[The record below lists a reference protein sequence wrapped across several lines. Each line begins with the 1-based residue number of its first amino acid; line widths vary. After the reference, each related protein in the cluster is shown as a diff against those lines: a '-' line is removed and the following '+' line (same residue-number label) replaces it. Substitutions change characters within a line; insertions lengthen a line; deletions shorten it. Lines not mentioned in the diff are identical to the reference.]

1 MARGIT
7 ENGVHQAADALV
19 AAGERPTVE
28 RIRAHLGTGSPNT
41 VTRWLETWWNG
52 LGARL
57 GHQRTSLAL
66 PDAPEEVVALASRWW
81 ELALS
86 VAGDKA
92 HADLAG
98 DRQALLAERQALADQ
113 HAVQRDQ
120 LQLALAA
127 ADRAAQAGAL
137 ADQRAIDLQRL
148 CEQLRDQVTDL
159 TVQRDRASER
169 IARLESDA
177 LIHAQRAD
185 ERDIEQGQE
194 RTRHSE
200 HLRSVEDR
208 AHAEIDRT
216 RQEMR
221 SLKKQLDASQLERQ
235 KLVDAQRVRE
245 EALRAAVADAQREA
259 AVAQAQAKALTATR
273 GSRVSKSPAI
283 PSTRKTTPTKVKA
296 RDAKARPQ
304 RSRTPS

>member
-1 MARGIT
+1 MTRGIT
-7 ENGVHQAADALV
+7 ENDVHEAADALV

-52 LGARL
+52 LGERL
-57 GHQRTSLAL
+57 GRQRRSLAL
-66 PDAPEEVVALASRWW
+66 PDAPQEVVALASRWW

-92 HADLAG
+92 NADLAG
-98 DRQALLAERQALADQ
+98 ERQALLAERQALTDQ

-127 ADRAAQAGAL
+127 ADQAAQARTL
-137 ADQRAIDLQRL
+137 ADQRAMDLQRL
-148 CEQLRDQVTDL
+148 CEQLRDQVTDI
-159 TVQRDRASER
+159 TIQRDRASER
-169 IARLESDA
+169 MARLEND
-177 LIHAQRAD
+177 LLTHAQRA
-185 ERDIEQGQE
+185 EQRDVEQGQE

-208 AHAEIDRT
+208 AHAEIDRA

-221 SLKKQLDASQLERQ
+221 SLKKQLEASQLERQ
-235 KLVDAQRVRE
+235 KLLDAQRVRE
-245 EALRAAVADAQREA
+245 ESLRAAVADAQREA
-259 AVAQAQAKALTATR
+259 AVAQAQALTATR
-273 GSRVSKSPAI
+273 ASRAGKSPAI
-283 PSTRKTTPTKVKA
+283 PSKRKATPTKVKA
-296 RDAKARPQ
+296 RDARARPR